1 VSRKTG
7 EQRGLFF
14 ELETVAPSESQ
25 VLRPRGS
32 LSRSGGTTKSTIGL
46 TKKRPRYLYVICGQL
61 ISVIRSAALVGERD
75 RGLLAAATEL
85 EHPLARDVAEQAVGP
100 LVRDVGPVAHD
111 VVRQGRLGR
120 GTWRRR
126 GGDRDR
132 PAWATGAS
140 AARRWRA
147 PSC

>member
-1 VSRKTG
+1 MPATSTAGSPRHNPPDQETG
-7 EQRGLFF
+7 
-14 ELETVAPSESQ
+14 PY
-25 VLRPRGS
+25 
-32 LSRSGGTTKSTIGL
+32 
-46 TKKRPRYLYVICGQL
+46 RYLYVICGQL

-85 EHPLARDVAEQAVGP
+85 EHPLALDVAEQAVGP

-111 VVRQGRLGR
+111 VVRQGRLGGER
-120 GTWRRR
+120 GGEV

-132 PAWATGAS
+132 PAWAAGAS
-140 AARRWRA
+140 AARRRRA